1 MDEEEE
7 LFLKKVSDT
16 ISNDDLIIN
25 IPDDGSVFAFGGYDL
40 NTYYRRSGVAAIGAE
55 SEDSKIIRLGLNE
68 YANNLDVKEAVERS
82 GAKYLLVLDQGED
95 KEGDRYWFGHYN
107 STEWVG
113 IDAITDETPGFKVVL
128 AEGDMR
134 LYEIE
139 PVG

>member
-1 MDEEEE
+1 M
-7 LFLKKVSDT
+7 
-16 ISNDDLIIN
+16 
-25 IPDDGSVFAFGGYDL
+25 
-40 NTYYRRSGVAAIGAE
+40 
-55 SEDSKIIRLGLNE
+55 GLNE

-113 IDAITDETPGFKVVL
+113 IDAITDETPGFKVIL
-128 AEGDMR
+128 AEDDMR

-139 PVG
+139 SVG